1 MTQDPYKVLEKRYH
15 RIGAIKE
22 AQAILHWDMA
32 VMMPSGSAE
41 GRAAQLAELDLVIHE
56 ILKDP
61 EIEDLLTMAESEPP
75 ISRAQRSNLAE
86 MRRMQIHANAIGADL
101 VVALTE
107 ASSKCE
113 MRWRQAK
120 PANDFKLVSK
130 ELQNLLSLV
139 QKKAEGKAESLRCR
153 PYEALMDEYEPGLT
167 IQEIDT
173 LFDDLLAFLPK
184 LLEKVLTK
192 QQPAGLIVG
201 PSGNFPIDRQRDLAL
216 TLMTRLGFNFELGRL
231 DMSLHPFCGG
241 VPEDIRITTRYSE
254 ESFVESLMGVL
265 HETGHALYERNLP
278 REWRL
283 QPAGEARGMALH
295 ESQSLLVEMQLC
307 RSTEFLEFISPLIK
321 TTFDSRAEQLNTES
335 LIAYYRKV
343 EPGFIRVD
351 ADEVTYPFHVVLRY
365 NIEKSLISGDLLVS
379 DLPDAWNDAMRN
391 LLDIVPPDDQR
402 GCLQDIHWFSGS
414 FGYFPTYTMGAVA
427 AAQIYAAIQREYP
440 DIREGV
446 RTGDF
451 SKITE
456 WCCQKIHRQG
466 SLESTS
472 NILINATGEPLNA
485 RAFQRHIEARYLT

>member
-1 MTQDPYKVLEKRYH
+1 MTKAAYQVLEQRYR

-41 GRAAQLAELDLVIHE
+41 GRATQLAELSLVIHE

-61 EIEDLLTMAESEPP
+61 GIEDLLTIAESTPP
-75 ISRAQRSNLAE
+75 SSRTQRANLVE
-86 MRRMQIHANAIGADL
+86 MRRMQIHANAIEADL

-113 MRWRQAK
+113 MQWRHAR
-120 PANDFKLVSK
+120 PAGDFKLVSK
-130 ELQNLLSLV
+130 ELENLLSLV
-139 QKKAEGKAESLRCR
+139 RKKAQGKAEILGCR
-153 PYEALMDEYEPGLT
+153 PYEALMDEYEPEVT

-173 LFDDLLAFLPK
+173 LFNDLLTFLPE
-184 LLEKVLTK
+184 LLDKIQTK
-192 QQPAGLIVG
+192 QKGTGGLLG
-201 PSGNFPIDRQRDLAL
+201 PLGRFPIERQTELAKA
-216 TLMTRLGFNFELGRL
+216 LMKQLGFDFEFGRL
-231 DMSLHPFCGG
+231 DVSLHPFCGG

-283 QPAGEARGMALH
+283 QPAGQARGMALH

-307 RSTEFLEFISPLIK
+307 RSAEFLEFISPLIK
-321 TTFDSRAEQLNTES
+321 TAFDSQAKQLNTES
-335 LIAYYRKV
+335 LIAYYGKV

-365 NIEKSLISGDLLVS
+365 NIEKSLVSGDLSVS
-379 DLPDAWNDAMRN
+379 DLPDAWNDGMRN
-391 LLDIVPPDDQR
+391 LLGIVPPDDQK

-414 FGYFPTYTMGAVA
+414 FGYFPTYTMGALA
-427 AAQIYAAIQREYP
+427 AAQMYAAIQREYP
-440 DIREGV
+440 EIRDCV
-446 RTGDF
+446 RAGDF

-485 RAFQRHIEARYLT
+485 RAFKRHIEARYLT